1 MLLGFYLSILLL
13 HGSSFIRFFYGIS
26 REIAGA
32 GLGWMNQEGGG
43 RSGMGSHLV
52 HGPSVDD
59 LMLDVLVGGL
69 EHLDYFSICWK

>member
-1 MLLGFYLSILLL
+1 M
-13 HGSSFIRFFYGIS
+13 GSC
-26 REIAGA
+26 EIAGA

-52 HGPSVDD
+52 DGPSVDD

-69 EHLDYFSICWK
+69 EHLDYFAICWK